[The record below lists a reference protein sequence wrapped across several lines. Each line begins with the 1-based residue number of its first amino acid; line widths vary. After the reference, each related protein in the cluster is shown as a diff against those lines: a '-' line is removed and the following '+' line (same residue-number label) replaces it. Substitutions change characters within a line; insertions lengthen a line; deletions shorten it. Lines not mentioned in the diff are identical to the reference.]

1 MQSAALHPE
10 ETKRLEAL
18 RRLEILDTKAEVAY
32 DELVRLAGE
41 LTDTPIA
48 LVSLV
53 DEHRQWFKARYGLDA
68 TETPREIAFCSH
80 AILDPDTPFIVEDA
94 SKDERFSDNPLVT
107 SAPNIRFYAGV
118 PLKSP
123 DDAMPLGTLCVIDHK
138 AHKISADQLRIL
150 RILASNIE
158 LLLAMRS
165 HTKELQQKNE
175 ALEKATQAKS
185 QFLCSMSH
193 EIRTP
198 LNGIIGA
205 AELLESEDLSEE
217 ASQYSGIIQHCS
229 NSLLNLVNDIL
240 DLSKIESGTLELDTH
255 RFQLPPLLESVRS
268 IVSSRAEKKNLSLAI
283 DCEESLDFVVA
294 DEGILQQVL
303 LNLLTNAVKFTQ
315 TGSVR
320 LRATRLEPNLVQF
333 SVTDTG
339 PGMTEAELTL
349 IGEPFVQVGTNQET
363 RQEGSGLGLSI
374 VKSLTHGMGGTLEVS
389 SVIGQGSTFKATF
402 PIAE

>member
-118 PLKSP
+118 
-123 DDAMPLGTLCVIDHK
+123 PLGTLCVIDHK

-255 RFQLPPLLESVRS
+255 RFQLPPHFRPSWKAFDRS
-268 IVSSRAEKKNLSLAI
+268 FQVELKKRISHSR
-283 DCEESLDFVVA
+283 
-294 DEGILQQVL
+294 
-303 LNLLTNAVKFTQ
+303 
-315 TGSVR
+315 
-320 LRATRLEPNLVQF
+320 
-333 SVTDTG
+333 
-339 PGMTEAELTL
+339 
-349 IGEPFVQVGTNQET
+349 
-363 RQEGSGLGLSI
+363 
-374 VKSLTHGMGGTLEVS
+374 
-389 SVIGQGSTFKATF
+389 
-402 PIAE
+402 

>member
-1 MQSAALHPE
+1 MQSAPLHPE
-10 ETKRLEAL
+10 EAKRLEAL
-18 RRLEILDTKAEVAY
+18 RKLEILDTKAEVAY

-41 LTDTPIA
+41 LTDNPIS

-53 DEHRQWFKARYGLDA
+53 DEDRQWFKARYGLDA

-94 SKDERFSDNPLVT
+94 SKDERFADNPLVT
-107 SAPNIRFYAGV
+107 SAPNIRFYTGV

-123 DDAMPLGTLCVIDHK
+123 DEGMPLETLCVIAPR
-138 AHKISADQLRIL
+138 AHKISDNQLRIL
-150 RILASNIE
+150 TILASHIE

-185 QFLCSMSH
+185 EFLCSMSH

-229 NSLLNLVNDIL
+229 DSLLSLVNDIL
-240 DLSKIESGTLELDTH
+240 DLSKIESGTLELDIH
-255 RFQLPPLLESVRS
+255 RFQLLPLIESVRS
-268 IVSSRAEKKNLSLAI
+268 IVSSRAEKKGLSLVI
-283 DCEESLDFVVA
+283 DCEEGLDFVVA
-294 DEGILQQVL
+294 DEGRLQQVL

-333 SVTDTG
+333 TVTDTG
-339 PGMTEAELTL
+339 PGMTETELAL
-349 IGEPFVQVGTNQET
+349 IGQPFVQVGTNQET
-363 RQEGSGLGLSI
+363 RHEGSGLGLSI
-374 VKSLTHGMGGTLEVS
+374 VKSLTHGMGGTLEIT
-389 SVIGQGSTFKATF
+389 SVIGKGSMFNATF
-402 PIAE
+402 PIAD